1 MPSALDVFDAD
12 AFSYV
17 SLTKAINLMSHVPT
31 MLTQMPGLF
40 EDVPVRTKEVWIE
53 RMGDQP
59 AIIQTTARGA
69 PGVQVGGDRRDARA
83 FNTFRLKLQSKI
95 RADELLTIRRFGSEI
110 DIKDMQTEVARRMFK
125 LSARHDLTMEFHRFN
140 VVTQGKSLDWDPITG
155 AIRTLYDWT
164 AEFSAAPNGARTLST
179 PSEVAFNFSAGIQ
192 GTNLGP
198 RGLANGL
205 VRAIKRNLTMVQG
218 SDTIISADN
227 AQIVAICGDSF
238 YDQLT
243 THPEVRATYLNW
255 DAAAQLR
262 DSVGEVWRP
271 LRYAGVEWINYRGTD
286 DVTGQQ
292 ADTTGASSATSFGVG
307 TNHAKFFPRN
317 AGIFQIAYAPGEKF
331 EHLGSLGQQRYAQI
345 VRDVQRDEW
354 VELETMTYPL
364 PVCVLPQ
371 ALASGRAGT

>member
-1 MPSALDVFDAD
+1 MSVLDVFDAD

-31 MLTQMPGLF
+31 MLSQMPGLF

-59 AIIQTTARGA
+59 AVIQTTARGA

-83 FNTFRLKLQSKI
+83 YNTFRIKLQSKV
-95 RADELLTIRRFGSEI
+95 RSDELLTIRRFGSEI
-110 DIKDMQTEVARRMFK
+110 DVKDLQTEVARRMFK
-125 LSARHDLTMEFHRFN
+125 LSSRLDMTMEFHRFN
-140 VVTQGKSLDWDPITG
+140 VVTQGKTIDFVNG
-155 AIRTLYDWT
+155 AASTIYDWT
-164 AEFSAAPNGARTLST
+164 SEFSAAPSGARSLST
-179 PSEVAFNFSAGIQ
+179 LAETAFNFSG
-192 GTNLGP
+192 GVLGGVRLACNAIV
-198 RGLANGL
+198 RG
-205 VRAIKRNLTMVQG
+205 IKRNLTQVQN
-218 SDTIISADN
+218 SETIISADN
-227 AQIVAICGDSF
+227 AEIVALCGDSF

-243 THPEVRATYLNW
+243 THPEVRATFLNW
-255 DAAAQLR
+255 EAAASLR

-271 LRYAGVEWINYRGTD
+271 FRYAGIEFLNYRGTD
-286 DVTGQQ
+286 DNTGPA
-292 ADTTGASSATSFGVG
+292 ADTTGASSTSSFGVG

-317 AGIFQIAYAPGEKF
+317 AGIFQMAYAPGEKF
-331 EHLGSLGQQRYAQI
+331 EYLGSPGQQRYAQI

-354 VELETMTYPL
+354 VEIETMTYPL

>member
-17 SLTKAINLMSHVPT
+17 SLTKAINQMSHVPT
-31 MLTQMPGLF
+31 MLTKMPGLF

-83 FNTFRLKLQSKI
+83 YNTFRLKLESKI

-110 DIKDMQTEVARRMFK
+110 DIKDLQTEVGRRMFK
-125 LSARHDLTMEFHRFN
+125 MNARHDMTLEFHRFN
-140 VVTQGKSLDWDPITG
+140 VVTQGKTIDWNPLTG
-155 AIRTLYDWT
+155 ATSVIYDWT
-164 AEFSAAPNGARTLST
+164 AEFAAAPSGARTLST
-179 PSEVAFNFSAGIQ
+179 LSETAFNFSAGTI
-192 GTNLGP
+192 GSVRLAANAIV
-198 RGLANGL
+198 RG
-205 VRAIKRNLTMVQG
+205 IKRNLTQVQNAE
-218 SDTIISADN
+218 TIISADN
-227 AQIVAICGDSF
+227 AEIVALCGDSF

-255 DAAAQLR
+255 DAAASLR
-262 DSVGEVWRP
+262 MSVGEVWQP
-271 LRYAGVEWINYRGTD
+271 FRYAGIEWLNYRGTD
-286 DVTGQQ
+286 DTTGQA
-292 ADTTGASSATSFGVG
+292 ADTTGASSVSSFGIG

-317 AGIFQIAYAPGEKF
+317 AGIFQMAYAPGEKF
-331 EHLGSLGQQRYAQI
+331 EYLGSPGQQRYAQV
-345 VRDVQRDEW
+345 VRDRDRDEW
-354 VELETMTYPL
+354 VAIESMSYPL